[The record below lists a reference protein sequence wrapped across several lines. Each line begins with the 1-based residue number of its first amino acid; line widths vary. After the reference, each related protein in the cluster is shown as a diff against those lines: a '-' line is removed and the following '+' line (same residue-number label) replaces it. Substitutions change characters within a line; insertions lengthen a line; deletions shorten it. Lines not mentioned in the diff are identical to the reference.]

1 MDKLRKLKH
10 GELAKVAE
18 VIDRG
23 AFLKKT
29 LTKSASLNGLTKS
42 SMEQAGLSPE
52 KFKTM
57 LNGGML
63 TYLLHW

>member
-1 MDKLRKLKH
+1 MNQLRKLKH

-18 VIDRG
+18 VLDRSR
-23 AFLKKT
+23 FLQKT
-29 LTKSASLNGLTKS
+29 FESKVKASNINRFAMDK
-42 SMEQAGLSPE
+42 AGFTSD

-57 LNGGML
+57 LNGGLL